1 MKVKIMFP
9 LMAAG
14 LMVLAGCGN
23 NAQKTDGQ
31 SSCKSVNLANLDTT
45 VAAGADF
52 YQYACGGWMKEHPL
66 KPEFSRYGVFEQL
79 METNREQ
86 LRALVEELKAAP
98 QEEGSV
104 AQKIGMLY
112 ELALDSVKTNEDG
125 FEPVKEE
132 LAAIRDLGTKAE
144 LSKMVAYLH
153 KEGITPY
160 FALYVGADEKN
171 SSMNIVQLY
180 QAGLGMGDRDYYLQN
195 DETFSKIREAYK
207 AYISRL
213 FVLAGHSPEQADAA
227 VTAVMNVENGIAK
240 ISFSREEMRDSQ
252 KNYNKMSCADFI
264 KSNDALDWNA
274 YFSAMGLDSIPELD
288 AKQFVYYK
296 KLGDFLKTV
305 SLDDQ
310 KCYLAFNLLRAAA
323 PYLSDNFVNANFD
336 FYGKTMSGKQELEQR
351 WKRALST
358 VNGVLGE
365 AVGQMYVAK
374 YFPAS
379 SKEKMLTLVGNLQ
392 KALGERINNLEW
404 MGDSTKLKAQE
415 KLAAFT
421 VKIGYP
427 DKWRDY
433 SALEIKQ
440 DSYWANVR
448 RSSIFEMDYML
459 ADAGKPVDKSRWYM
473 TPQTINAYYNP
484 TTNEICFPA
493 AILQPPIFDPEADD
507 AINYGAIGVVIGHE
521 MTHGF
526 DDQGRNYDKEGNLTD
541 WWTADDATRFTERAN
556 KLVAQYDN
564 ILVLDTMHANGSYT
578 LGENIADQG
587 GLLISHQAYLNSLQ
601 GQTPAVIDGFTG
613 EQRFYLGYATLWAQ
627 NIRDEEIVRLTKM
640 DPHSL
645 GKWRVNA
652 ALKNIDAF
660 YEAFGIKEGD
670 AMYMQPADRVN
681 IW

>member
-104 AQKIGMLY
+104 AKKIGMLY

-288 AKQFVYYK
+288 AKQFAYYK
-296 KLGDFLKTV
+296 KLGDFLKAV

-392 KALGERINNLEW
+392 KALGERINALEW

-493 AILQPPIFDPEADD
+493 AILQPPFFDPEADD

-526 DDQGRNYDKEGNLTD
+526 DDQGRNYDKDGNLTD
-541 WWTADDATRFTERAN
+541 WWTADDATRFTERAD

>member
-493 AILQPPIFDPEADD
+493 AILQPPFFDPEADD

-541 WWTADDATRFTERAN
+541 WWTADDATRFTERAD

-601 GQTPAVIDGFTG
+601 RQTPAVIDGFTG

>member
-288 AKQFVYYK
+288 AKQFAYYK

-323 PYLSDNFVNANFD
+323 SYLSDNFVNANFD

-493 AILQPPIFDPEADD
+493 AILQPPFFDPEADD

>member
-79 METNREQ
+79 METNCEQ

-288 AKQFVYYK
+288 AKQFAYYK

-310 KCYLAFNLLRAAA
+310 KSYLAFNLLRAAA

-459 ADAGKPVDKSRWYM
+459 SDAGKPVDKSRWYM

-493 AILQPPIFDPEADD
+493 AILQPPFFDPEADD

>member
-23 NAQKTDGQ
+23 NAQKTDGK

-493 AILQPPIFDPEADD
+493 AILQPPFFDPEADD

>member
-31 SSCKSVNLANLDTT
+31 SSCKTVNLANLDTT

-493 AILQPPIFDPEADD
+493 AILQPPFFDPEADD

>member
-9 LMAAG
+9 LVAAG
-14 LMVLAGCGN
+14 FMVLAGCGN
-23 NAQKTDGQ
+23 KAQETDTQ
-31 SSCKSVNLANLDTT
+31 STCKSVNLANLDTT
-45 VAAGADF
+45 VTAGEDF
-52 YQYACGGWMKEHPL
+52 YQYACGGWMKEHLL

-79 METNREQ
+79 MEMNREQ

-98 QEEGSV
+98 QQEGSV

-112 ELALDSVKTNEDG
+112 ELALDSVKTNEEG
-125 FEPVKEE
+125 FEPVKDE
-132 LAAIRDLGTKAE
+132 LLAIRNLGTKAE
-144 LSKMVAYLH
+144 FSKMVANLH
-153 KEGITPY
+153 KEGITPF

-195 DETFSKIREAYK
+195 DETFSKIRKAYK

-213 FVLAGHSPEQADAA
+213 FVLAGHSPEQTEAA
-227 VTAVMNVENGIAK
+227 VAAVMNVENGIAK
-240 ISFSREEMRDSQ
+240 ISFSREELRDSQ
-252 KNYNKMSCADFI
+252 KNYNKMPCADFI

-274 YFSAMGLDSIPELD
+274 YFAAMGLDSIPELD
-288 AKQFVYYK
+288 AKQFAYYK
-296 KLGDFLKTV
+296 ELGDFLKKV

-310 KCYLAFNLLRAAA
+310 KYYLAFNLLSAAA
-323 PYLSDNFVNANFD
+323 PYLSDNFVNASFD
-336 FYGKTMSGKQELEQR
+336 FYGKTMSGKQMLEER

-358 VNGVLGE
+358 VNGSLGE
-365 AVGQMYVAK
+365 AVGQMYVSK

-392 KALGERINNLEW
+392 KALGERINTLEW

-433 SALEIKQ
+433 SALEIKP

-448 RSSIFEMDYML
+448 RSSIFEMEYML

-493 AILQPPIFDPEADD
+493 AILQPPFFDPEADD

-526 DDQGRNYDKEGNLTD
+526 DDQGRNYDKEGNLAD
-541 WWTADDATRFTERAN
+541 WWTSEDAARFTERAN

-564 ILVLDTMHANGSYT
+564 IIVLDTMHANGSFT

-601 GQTPAVIDGFTG
+601 GETPAVIDGFTG
-613 EQRFYLGYATLWAQ
+613 DQRFYLGYATLWAQ
-627 NIRDEEIVRLTKM
+627 NIRDEEIVRRTKM

-652 ALKNIDAF
+652 ALKNIDTFYKAF
-660 YEAFGIKEGD
+660 DVKEGD

>member
-9 LMAAG
+9 FMAAG

-288 AKQFVYYK
+288 AKQFAYYK

-310 KCYLAFNLLRAAA
+310 KSYLAFNLLRAAA

-493 AILQPPIFDPEADD
+493 AILQPPFFDPEADD

>member
-52 YQYACGGWMKEHPL
+52 YQYACGGWMKGHPL

-493 AILQPPIFDPEADD
+493 AILQPPFFDPEADD

-670 AMYMQPADRVN
+670 AMYMQPVDRVN

>member
-9 LMAAG
+9 LVAAG
-14 LMVLAGCGN
+14 FMVLAGCGN
-23 NAQKTDGQ
+23 KAQETDTQ
-31 SSCKSVNLANLDTT
+31 STCKSVNLANLDTT
-45 VAAGADF
+45 VTAGEDF
-52 YQYACGGWMKEHPL
+52 YQYACGGWMKEHLL

-79 METNREQ
+79 MEMNREQ

-98 QEEGSV
+98 QQEGSV

-112 ELALDSVKTNEDG
+112 ELALDSVKTNEEG
-125 FEPVKEE
+125 FEPVKDE
-132 LAAIRDLGTKAE
+132 LLAIRNLGTKAE
-144 LSKMVAYLH
+144 FSKMVANLH
-153 KEGITPY
+153 KEGITPF

-195 DETFSKIREAYK
+195 DETFSKIRKAYK

-213 FVLAGHSPEQADAA
+213 FVLAGHSPEQTEAA
-227 VTAVMNVENGIAK
+227 VAAVMNVENGIAK
-240 ISFSREEMRDSQ
+240 ISFSREELRDSQ

-274 YFSAMGLDSIPELD
+274 YFAAMGLDSIPELD
-288 AKQFVYYK
+288 AKQFAYYK
-296 KLGDFLKTV
+296 ELGDFLKKV

-310 KCYLAFNLLRAAA
+310 KYYLAFNLLSAAA
-323 PYLSDNFVNANFD
+323 PYLSDNFVNASFD
-336 FYGKTMSGKQELEQR
+336 FYGKTMSGKQMLEER

-358 VNGVLGE
+358 VNGSLGE
-365 AVGQMYVAK
+365 AVGQMYVSK

-392 KALGERINNLEW
+392 KALGERINTLEW

-433 SALEIKQ
+433 SALEIKP

-448 RSSIFEMDYML
+448 RSSIIEMEYML

-493 AILQPPIFDPEADD
+493 AILQPPFFDPEADD

-526 DDQGRNYDKEGNLTD
+526 DDQGRNYDKEGNLAD
-541 WWTADDATRFTERAN
+541 WWTSEDAARFTERAN

-564 ILVLDTMHANGSYT
+564 IIVLDTMHANGSFT

-601 GQTPAVIDGFTG
+601 GETPAVIDGFTG
-613 EQRFYLGYATLWAQ
+613 DQRFYLGYATLWAQ
-627 NIRDEEIVRLTKM
+627 NIRDEEIVRRTKM

-652 ALKNIDAF
+652 ALKNIDTFYKAF
-660 YEAFGIKEGD
+660 DVKEGD

>member
-45 VAAGADF
+45 VAAGTDF

-288 AKQFVYYK
+288 AKQFAYYK

-310 KCYLAFNLLRAAA
+310 KSYLAFNLLRAAA

-493 AILQPPIFDPEADD
+493 AILQPPFFDPEADD

-526 DDQGRNYDKEGNLTD
+526 DDQGRNYDKKGNLTD

>member
-195 DETFSKIREAYK
+195 DETFSKIQEAYK

-493 AILQPPIFDPEADD
+493 AILQPPFFDPEADD

>member
-288 AKQFVYYK
+288 AKQFAYYK

-310 KCYLAFNLLRAAA
+310 KSYLAFNLLRAAA

-392 KALGERINNLEW
+392 KALGERINALEW

-493 AILQPPIFDPEADD
+493 AILQPPFFDPEADD

-526 DDQGRNYDKEGNLTD
+526 DDQGRNYDKDGNLTD

>member
-288 AKQFVYYK
+288 AKQFAYYK

-310 KCYLAFNLLRAAA
+310 KSYLAFNLLRAAA

-459 ADAGKPVDKSRWYM
+459 SDAGKPVDKSRWYM

-493 AILQPPIFDPEADD
+493 AILQPPFFDPEADD

>member
-493 AILQPPIFDPEADD
+493 AILQPPFFDPEADD

-556 KLVAQYDN
+556 KLVVQYDN

>member
-288 AKQFVYYK
+288 AKQFAYYK

-310 KCYLAFNLLRAAA
+310 KSYLAFNLLRAAA

-459 ADAGKPVDKSRWYM
+459 SDAGKPVDKSRWYM

-493 AILQPPIFDPEADD
+493 AILQPPFFDPEADD

-556 KLVAQYDN
+556 KLVTQYDN

>member
-288 AKQFVYYK
+288 AKQFAYYK
-296 KLGDFLKTV
+296 KLGDFLKAV

-392 KALGERINNLEW
+392 KALGERINALEW

-493 AILQPPIFDPEADD
+493 AILQPPFFDPEADD

-526 DDQGRNYDKEGNLTD
+526 DDQGRNYDKDGNLTD
-541 WWTADDATRFTERAN
+541 WWTADDATRFTERAD

>member
-310 KCYLAFNLLRAAA
+310 KSYLAFNLLRAAA

-493 AILQPPIFDPEADD
+493 AILQPPFFDPEADD

>member
-288 AKQFVYYK
+288 AKQFAYYK

-310 KCYLAFNLLRAAA
+310 KCYLAFNLLRVAA

-493 AILQPPIFDPEADD
+493 AILQPPFFDPEADD

>member
-288 AKQFVYYK
+288 AKQFAYYK

-310 KCYLAFNLLRAAA
+310 KSYLAFNLLRAAA

-459 ADAGKPVDKSRWYM
+459 SDAGKPVDKSRWYM

-493 AILQPPIFDPEADD
+493 AILQPPFFDPEADD

-601 GQTPAVIDGFTG
+601 GQTLAVIDGFTG

>member
-288 AKQFVYYK
+288 AKQFAYYK

-365 AVGQMYVAK
+365 AFGQMYVAK

-415 KLAAFT
+415 KLDAFT

-459 ADAGKPVDKSRWYM
+459 SDAGKPVDKSRWYM

-493 AILQPPIFDPEADD
+493 AILQPPFFDPEVDD

-601 GQTPAVIDGFTG
+601 GQTPTVIDGFTG

>member
-288 AKQFVYYK
+288 AKQFAYYK

-459 ADAGKPVDKSRWYM
+459 SDAGKPVDKSRWYM

-493 AILQPPIFDPEADD
+493 AILQPPFFDPEADD

>member
-1 MKVKIMFP
+1 MKVKIIFP

-288 AKQFVYYK
+288 AKQFAYYK

-310 KCYLAFNLLRAAA
+310 KSYLAFNLLRAAA

-459 ADAGKPVDKSRWYM
+459 SDAGKPVDKSRWYM

-493 AILQPPIFDPEADD
+493 AILQPPFFDPEADD

>member
-404 MGDSTKLKAQE
+404 MGDSTKLTAQE

-493 AILQPPIFDPEADD
+493 AILQPPFFDPEADD

>member
-288 AKQFVYYK
+288 AKQFAYYK

-493 AILQPPIFDPEADD
+493 AILQSPFFDPEADD

>member
-9 LMAAG
+9 LVAAG
-14 LMVLAGCGN
+14 FMVLAGCGN
-23 NAQKTDGQ
+23 KAQETDTQ
-31 SSCKSVNLANLDTT
+31 STCKSVNLANLDTT
-45 VAAGADF
+45 VTAGEDF

-79 METNREQ
+79 MEMNREQ

-98 QEEGSV
+98 QQEGSV

-112 ELALDSVKTNEDG
+112 ELALDSVKTNEEG

-132 LAAIRDLGTKAE
+132 LLAIRNLGTKAE
-144 LSKMVAYLH
+144 FSKMVANLH
-153 KEGITPY
+153 KEGITPF

-213 FVLAGHSPEQADAA
+213 FVLAGHSPEQAEAA
-227 VTAVMNVENGIAK
+227 VAAVMNVENGIAK
-240 ISFSREEMRDSQ
+240 ISFSREELRDSQ

-274 YFSAMGLDSIPELD
+274 YFAAMGLDSIPELD
-288 AKQFVYYK
+288 AKQFAYYK
-296 KLGDFLKTV
+296 KLGDFLKKV

-310 KCYLAFNLLRAAA
+310 KYYLAFNLLSAAA
-323 PYLSDNFVNANFD
+323 PYLSDNFVNASFD
-336 FYGKTMSGKQELEQR
+336 FYGKTMSGKQMLEER

-358 VNGVLGE
+358 VNGSLGE
-365 AVGQMYVAK
+365 AVGQMYVSK

-392 KALGERINNLEW
+392 KALGERINTLEW

-433 SALEIKQ
+433 SALEIKP

-448 RSSIFEMDYML
+448 RSSIFEMEYIL

-493 AILQPPIFDPEADD
+493 AILQPPFFDPEADD

-526 DDQGRNYDKEGNLTD
+526 DDQGRNYDKEGNLAD
-541 WWTADDATRFTERAN
+541 WWTSEDAARFTERAN

-564 ILVLDTMHANGSYT
+564 IIVLDTMHANGSFT

-601 GQTPAVIDGFTG
+601 GETPAVIDGFTG
-613 EQRFYLGYATLWAQ
+613 DQRFYLGYATLWAQ
-627 NIRDEEIVRLTKM
+627 NIRDEEIVRRTKM

-652 ALKNIDAF
+652 ALKNIDTFYKAF
-660 YEAFGIKEGD
+660 DVKEGD

>member
-1 MKVKIMFP
+1 M
-9 LMAAG
+9 
-14 LMVLAGCGN
+14 
-23 NAQKTDGQ
+23 
-31 SSCKSVNLANLDTT
+31 
-45 VAAGADF
+45 
-52 YQYACGGWMKEHPL
+52 
-66 KPEFSRYGVFEQL
+66 
-79 METNREQ
+79 
-86 LRALVEELKAAP
+86 
-98 QEEGSV
+98 
-104 AQKIGMLY
+104 
-112 ELALDSVKTNEDG
+112 KTNEDG

-493 AILQPPIFDPEADD
+493 AILQPPFFDPEADD

>member
-274 YFSAMGLDSIPELD
+274 YFSAMGLDSTPELD
-288 AKQFVYYK
+288 AKQFAYYK

-493 AILQPPIFDPEADD
+493 AILQPPFFDPEADD

>member
-288 AKQFVYYK
+288 AKQFAYYK

-336 FYGKTMSGKQELEQR
+336 FSGKTMSGKQELEQR

-493 AILQPPIFDPEADD
+493 AILQPPFFDPEADD

>member
-288 AKQFVYYK
+288 AKQFAYYK

-310 KCYLAFNLLRAAA
+310 KSYLAFNLLRAAA

-493 AILQPPIFDPEADD
+493 AILQPPFFDPEADD

>member
-252 KNYNKMSCADFI
+252 KNYNKMSCADFT

-288 AKQFVYYK
+288 AKQFAYYK

-493 AILQPPIFDPEADD
+493 AILQPPFFDPEADD

>member
-274 YFSAMGLDSIPELD
+274 YFSAMGLDSIPELE
-288 AKQFVYYK
+288 AKQFAYYK

-310 KCYLAFNLLRAAA
+310 KSYLAFNLLRAAA

-493 AILQPPIFDPEADD
+493 AILQPPFFDPEADD